1 MTYSKHRNPALGT
14 MQQRAASLV
23 GLCEKALDVRL
34 DSMAA
39 CALDTEMVKAI
50 LKGVIAHD
58 ADLFRTFRG
67 AIAADVLELP
77 YIMVHF
83 HDDRWDEGVWHRDD
97 DDRARQ
103 MHWLPLR
110 GTGAAI
116 SFLPDLPLD
125 MTRAA
130 ARAARA
136 AGIKRVATPRLEPNE
151 YLTWPSTTYHRG
163 ILNRDQRVRI
173 NYIVTVR
180 AGADAAPLV
189 AQTVELDDAAVAD
202 YCRAACAALT
212 VVAAQQPLGDEA
224 IAARFRPLF
233 ETSLHA
239 LTLKEARLGTRA
251 FSAAMKRAA

>member
-1 MTYSKHRNPALGT
+1 MTYSKHRNPALGS
-14 MQQRAASLV
+14 MQQRAALLV
-23 GLCEKALDVRL
+23 DLCEKALDVRL

-39 CALDTEMVKAI
+39 CAFDTEMVKAI
-50 LKGVIAHD
+50 LKGVVAHD
-58 ADLFRTFRG
+58 AELFRIFRSE
-67 AIAADVLELP
+67 IAADVLELP

-83 HDDRWDEGVWHRDD
+83 HDDRWDEGVWHRDN
-97 DDRARQ
+97 DDRARS

-110 GTGAAI
+110 GRGAAI

-163 ILNRDQRVRI
+163 ILNRERQVRV

-180 AGADAAPLV
+180 PGADPAALV
-189 AQTVELDDAAVAD
+189 AQTVDLDDAAVGE
-202 YCRAACAALT
+202 YCRTAAAALAA
-212 VVAAQQPLGDEA
+212 VAAREPLGNET

-239 LTLKEARLGTRA
+239 LALKEARLGTQA
-251 FSAAMKRAA
+251 FSAVAKRAA

>member
-1 MTYSKHRNPALGT
+1 
-14 MQQRAASLV
+14 
-23 GLCEKALDVRL
+23 
-34 DSMAA
+34 MAICSA
-39 CALDTEMVKAI
+39 
-50 LKGVIAHD
+50 
-58 ADLFRTFRG
+58 
-67 AIAADVLELP
+67 P
-77 YIMVHF
+77 
-83 HDDRWDEGVWHRDD
+83 
-97 DDRARQ
+97 
-103 MHWLPLR
+103 
-110 GTGAAI
+110 
-116 SFLPDLPLD
+116 S
-125 MTRAA
+125 A
-130 ARAARA
+130 ARSR
-136 AGIKRVATPRLEPNE
+136 RTSSNCN
-151 YLTWPSTTYHRG
+151 RG